1 MRTDYEGFVGED
13 SPARGEFGRA
23 GFPRRDAGGSSGAMS
38 CPFTPAFRST
48 LSQRCRDFP
57 RIMHEGEGLKLA
69 AVAITLVEA
78 DDGSGETAFL
88 LTRRAAALRAHAG
101 QWALPGGRCDPG
113 ETLEQ
118 AALRELEEE
127 LGLSLPAENILGV
140 LDDYPTR
147 SGYAIS
153 PVVAW
158 LDDATALRPNPDEVA
173 SAHRFRLDHML
184 AGDAVEFET
193 IPESPRS
200 VIRLKLGEHHI
211 HAPTAAL
218 VYQFRELV
226 AGRVTRVAELEQP
239 VFAWR

>member
-1 MRTDYEGFVGED
+1 MSHLFAAPFRETLTRACQAFPRVAYEGPD
-13 SPARGEFGRA
+13 
-23 GFPRRDAGGSSGAMS
+23 
-38 CPFTPAFRST
+38 
-48 LSQRCRDFP
+48 
-57 RIMHEGEGLKLA
+57 LKRA

-88 LTRRAAALRAHAG
+88 LTKRAAAMRVHAG

-127 LGLSLPAENILGV
+127 LGVSLPASEILGV

-147 SGYAIS
+147 SGYVIS

-158 LDDATALRPNPDEVA
+158 LDGACEMRLNPAEVA
-173 SAHRFRLDHML
+173 SAHRIRLDHI
-184 AGDAVEFET
+184 GDEAAVAFET
-193 IPESPRS
+193 IPESPKR
-200 VIRLKLGEHHI
+200 VIRLRIGDQHM

-218 VYQFRELV
+218 VYQLRELV
-226 AGRVTRVAELEQP
+226 AGRVTRVADLDQP

>member
-1 MRTDYEGFVGED
+1 MSRFDHDFQ
-13 SPARGEFGRA
+13 
-23 GFPRRDAGGSSGAMS
+23 RRFAEL
-38 CPFTPAFRST
+38 CRS
-48 LSQRCRDFP
+48 FP
-57 RIMHEGEGLKLA
+57 RIAYEGDDLKRA

-78 DDGSGETAFL
+78 DDGSGQAAFL
-88 LTRRAAALRAHAG
+88 LTRRSAELRAHAG

-113 ETLEQ
+113 ETLEE

-127 LGLSLPAENILGV
+127 LGLRLPPENILGV

-158 LDDATALRPNPDEVA
+158 VDDLDALKPNPHEVA
-173 SAHRFRLDHML
+173 SVHSIRLDQI
-184 AGDAVEFET
+184 ARDDAVAFET
-193 IPESPRS
+193 IPESPKP
-200 VIRLKLGEHHI
+200 VIRVYIGEQYI

-218 VYQFRELV
+218 VYQFRELIL
-226 AGRVTRVAELEQP
+226 GRVTRVADLEQP